1 MESRDE
7 ILKRDWSNEF
17 ITKMENA
24 IETSHYKYGWMSDE
38 YIQAVIRSL
47 DNVQRLARQ
56 LHPEYRLIVT
66 ADHGGHNRSHGSEDK
81 EDMTIP
87 IFLRHSTIAPG
98 ALPENINIVDIAPTI
113 TSILGVDPDP
123 DWEGK
128 SLL

>member
-1 MESRDE
+1 VFYAV
-7 ILKRDWSNEF
+7 LQPAG
-17 ITKMENA
+17 ITH
-24 IETSHYKYGWMSDE
+24 I
-38 YIQAVIRSL
+38 I
-47 DNVQRLARQ
+47 
-56 LHPEYRLIVT
+56 
-66 ADHGGHNRSHGSEDK
+66 SEEK

-98 ALPENINIVDIAPTI
+98 TLPENINIVDIAPTI